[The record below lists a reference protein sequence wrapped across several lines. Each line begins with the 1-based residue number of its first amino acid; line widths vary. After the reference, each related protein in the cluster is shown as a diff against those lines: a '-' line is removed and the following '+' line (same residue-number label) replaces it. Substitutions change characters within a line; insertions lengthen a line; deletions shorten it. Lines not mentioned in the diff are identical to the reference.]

1 MKGDEKVISGMRGN
15 CEVFIEVDMGKAMND
30 GMIFYISKNKVV
42 LTAGFDKIVA
52 PKYFKRVTDVNG
64 NDLH

>member
-1 MKGDEKVISGMRGN
+1 
-15 CEVFIEVDMGKAMND
+15 MGKAMND

-52 PKYFKRVTDVNG
+52 PKYFKRVTDVDG
-64 NDLH
+64 NDLHWL